1 MSIKIV
7 MALLASLIPSVAS
20 SGVLDTAEPRR
31 YQIENDGGGSVEEF
45 EEALSYM
52 SKEKMKVSVG
62 GMCASAC
69 TLVLSTRYELDV
81 CIKED
86 VIIGIHKPYASTQYG
101 TVVRTIPFI
110 VGAEKIWKE
119 TFFKNYPTWLQT
131 AILARGEVPSV
142 MQGDPAHSLM
152 RFVYDDLEP
161 FMEKCDD

>member
-1 MSIKIV
+1 MNIKIV
-7 MALLASLIPSVAS
+7 TLIAALMPCVAFA
-20 SGVLDTAEPRR
+20 GVLDTAEPRR

-52 SKEKMKVSVG
+52 SKEKMKVSIG

-69 TLVLSTRYELDV
+69 TLALSTRYDLDV

-86 VIIGIHKPYASTQYG
+86 VIIGVHKPYASTQYG

-119 TFFKNYPTWLQT
+119 TFFNNYPTWLQT

-142 MQGDPAHSLM
+142 MQGDPPHKLM
-152 RFVYDDLEP
+152 RFVYDDLKP
-161 FMEKCDD
+161 FMKGCTDD